1 MMSLCLVE
9 TAMRA
14 LLIAVGLGLTVTPA
28 AAQVISC
35 SDAQSHVGQHV
46 TVECAVSEVHHAAS
60 GSATFIDMGGRY
72 PSNIF
77 TAVIF
82 KDDASKFSNVD
93 SLDGKTVDVTGVI
106 GLYKDRPEIILNDPA
121 QIKVK

>member
-1 MMSLCLVE
+1 
-9 TAMRA
+9 MRV
-14 LLIAVGLGLTVTPA
+14 LLIAVGLGLTVIPA

-35 SDAQSHVGQHV
+35 SDAQSHVGQYI

-60 GSATFIDMGGRY
+60 GSATFIDMGDRY
-72 PSNIF
+72 PNNIF

-82 KDDASKFSNVD
+82 KDDASKFPNVD
-93 SLDGKTVDVTGVI
+93 SLDGKTIDVTGML
-106 GLYKDRPEIILNDPA
+106 GRYKGKPEIILKDPA